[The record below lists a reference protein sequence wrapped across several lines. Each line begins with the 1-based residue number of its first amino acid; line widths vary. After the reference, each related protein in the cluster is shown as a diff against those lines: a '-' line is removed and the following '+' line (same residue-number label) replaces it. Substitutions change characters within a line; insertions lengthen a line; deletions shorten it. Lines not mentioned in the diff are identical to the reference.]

1 MHKEQCE
8 NTINKT
14 QGNITPPEPSYA
26 ATTNPVYPNET
37 EAEEED
43 LKSNL
48 IKMVVYFKKS

>member
-14 QGNITPPEPSYA
+14 QGNITLPEPSYA

-48 IKMVVYFKKS
+48 IKMVVCFKKS